1 MTSLNGVPPFHWIH
15 FEGRNI
21 DQVVQQID
29 WLNNKAISDGWRDQL
44 VISVELEKPD
54 REHID
59 WLMPKGDVVFF
70 SKLFAE
76 RRGYDNAATFLHDI
90 KAQCKPKA
98 IIYCTW
104 GSHGATCLSP
114 DNTLHHAPAIKIER
128 VIDAIGAGDTFIAGI
143 IFSLL
148 RNMSLSSSLKFACEL
163 ASRKVAQ
170 QGFSDL
176 AKLTEDQ
183 ARA

>member
-1 MTSLNGVPPFHWIH
+1 M
-15 FEGRNI
+15 
-21 DQVVQQID
+21 
-29 WLNNKAISDGWRDQL
+29 
-44 VISVELEKPD
+44 
-54 REHID
+54 
-59 WLMPKGDVVFF
+59 
-70 SKLFAE
+70 
-76 RRGYDNAATFLHDI
+76 
-90 KAQCKPKA
+90 
-98 IIYCTW
+98 
-104 GSHGATCLSP
+104 SP

-176 AKLTEDQ
+176 AKLIEDQ